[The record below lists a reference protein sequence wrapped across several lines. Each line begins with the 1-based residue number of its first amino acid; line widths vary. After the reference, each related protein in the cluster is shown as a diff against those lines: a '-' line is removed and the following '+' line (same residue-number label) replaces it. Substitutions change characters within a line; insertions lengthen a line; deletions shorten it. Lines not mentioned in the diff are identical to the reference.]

1 MAITVANIVNKL
13 SCGAGSYNLGTGTAF
28 CDFNIKT
35 PYLIALSKKNV
46 SIPSN
51 TTWSK
56 TVMTDLIQQEKL
68 IVISG
73 VVNFTDTTAKNS
85 YQTFDNTGLSR
96 LTLKNPM
103 SADLE
108 FIHGYNHFKAINS
121 LESNSLFDIWIV
133 DIEGKLICAKN
144 EDGSIRGLDMAMF
157 SIENYVMGTQP
168 SYMAKYQI
176 QRGDFDNNLVVITPD
191 VLGFDAKRVLAG
203 HNDVSIKFINPSAGL
218 NFVFSVWATNNNK
231 QVPIAGLDATEFK
244 LEKAVVT
251 SGVTV
256 GWNPVT
262 FGMTTSTGTETSY
275 TATLPSVTPL
285 ATGEIYRMKTYDSN
299 KSTNIIYPDGVFYKS
314 LNPAN
319 ENYFEFTVI

>member
-13 SCGAGSYNLGTGTAF
+13 SCGAGYYNLGTGTAF

-35 PYLIALSKKNV
+35 PHLIALSKKNV

-56 TVMTDLIQQEKL
+56 NVMTDLIQQEKL

-73 VVNFTDTTAKNS
+73 VYGFTDTTKKNE
-85 YQTFDNTGLSR
+85 YETFASTGLSR

-103 SADLE
+103 AAELQ
-108 FIHGYNHFKAINS
+108 FIHGYNHFKAIDG
-121 LESNSLFDIWIV
+121 LESNSLFDLWIV
-133 DIEGKLICAKN
+133 DTEGKLICAKN
-144 EDGSIRGLDMAMF
+144 EDGSIRGLDMALF
-157 SIENYVMGTQP
+157 SIENYVQGTQP
-168 SYMAKYQI
+168 SYIAKYEI
-176 QRGDFDNNLVVITPD
+176 QRADFDNNLVVITQQE
-191 VLGFDAKRVLAG
+191 LSFDAKRVLAG

-218 NFVFSVWATNNNK
+218 NFIFSVWATNNNK
-231 QVPIAGLDATEFK
+231 QVPIAGLDATEFR

-251 SGVTV
+251 SGVVV

-262 FGMTTSTGTETSY
+262 FGMITSTGTETSY
-275 TATLPSVTPL
+275 TATLPTAM
-285 ATGEIYRMKTYDSN
+285 ATGEVYRMKTYDSN

-314 LNPAN
+314 LNPIN
-319 ENYFEFTVI
+319 ENYFEFTVV